1 MDTAL
6 RLLLMTLLCTL
17 SLSASDISVKILY
30 LDQKVKH
37 PPVLS
42 NVMEKPDDL
51 GLQGAKIAVEDSEK
65 TAKFMNQHYTLQTE
79 ISENEATLLHAFER
93 YVEQGG
99 RYAVLNVQYPLFLK
113 LLTHPKSQNILL
125 INAGLSNPRLRMLY
139 CNPNLLHTMAD
150 DTMLYDGLMQFLVKR
165 NFKKIFLIKGKTAK
179 DKNIVYAIKRA
190 AKKFGATIVKEK
202 VWENKSDIRRK
213 AEDELPAFTQ
223 GGDYDVIVTAD
234 YYGDFGEVVYF
245 NSWLPR
251 PVAGTQGLTP
261 LIWHKSI
268 EQWGAAQMQDR
279 FEKYASRAMES
290 EDFAAWVAVRTIVT
304 SIMHTNT
311 SDVKTNIA
319 YIRSN
324 EFELAAYM
332 GRQLSYRS
340 YNGQLRMPIFLVQP
354 NALISTSPQVG
365 FLDPLTDLDTLGIA
379 ASEMRCKRK

>member
-1 MDTAL
+1 MQTL
-6 RLLLMTLLCTL
+6 CRILITTLLCTI
-17 SLSASDISVKILY
+17 SLSASDLSVKILY

-42 NVMEKPDDL
+42 NVMEKPDNL
-51 GLQGAKIAVEDSEK
+51 GLEGAKIAVEDSEK
-65 TAKFMNQHYTLQTE
+65 TARFMNQHYALQTE
-79 ISENEATLLHAFER
+79 VSGDETVLLKAFEQ
-93 YVEQGG
+93 YVDQGG
-99 RYAVLNVQYPLFLK
+99 AYVILNVQYPLFVK
-113 LLTHPKSQNILL
+113 LLANPKSQKVLM
-125 INAGLSNPRLRMLY
+125 INAGLSNPRLRMFY
-139 CNPNLLHTMAD
+139 CNPNLLHTIAD

-165 NFKKIFLIKGKTAK
+165 NFKKIFLIEGKTAK

-190 AKKFGATIVKEK
+190 AKKFGAKIVQEK
-202 VWENKSDIRRK
+202 VWDNNSDIRRK
-213 AEDELPAFTQ
+213 AEDELPVFTQ
-223 GGDYDVIVTAD
+223 GEDYDVILTAD

-261 LIWHKSI
+261 VEWHKSI

-279 FEKYASRAMES
+279 FKKYASRGMES

-311 SDVKTNIA
+311 SDLKTNLA

-332 GRQLSYRS
+332 GRKLSYRS
-340 YNGQLRMPIFLVQP
+340 YNGQLRMPISLVQP

-365 FLDPLTDLDTLGIA
+365 FLDPVTDLDTLGIA
-379 ASEMRCKRK
+379 ASEMKCKRK